1 MRNLFFILTIFA
13 SMKTT
18 LPTKNLLKVSCCI
31 SLVICLFSFSSAFME
46 GEAVEGALYRS
57 LISFFLLML
66 ISIVNTCLL
75 LIFRTESD
83 TTGQHCSIW
92 FYISSFLISTLVM
105 WTVYNLQNYLVQQG
119 LSAKM
124 IVVRVKGDIIYL
136 YILLQGLFINSI
148 LLLLQNFIIIQ
159 DANNKAQI
167 ENSRLN
173 AASSEAAYQ
182 LLQQQI
188 QPHFLFNALNILK
201 SLIKKSPERAEDY
214 LLRLSDFLRVSVSG
228 NKRGLATLNEEVK
241 LGIDYL
247 EMQKVRFGEAL
258 QFSFALTKSDRFLPV
273 FSLQPLLENAIKHNE
288 LTDEDPLIIEIRQE
302 GNYITVLNNVKLR
315 AVTEYSTGSGLANLA
330 ERYKL
335 LSGDEIDIKDD
346 GEFFSVR
353 LKILENEDH
362 NYRG

>member
-1 MRNLFFILTIFA
+1 MRNLFSILTIFA
-13 SMKTT
+13 SMKTK
-18 LPTKNLLKVSCCI
+18 LPAKNILKVSCSF
-31 SLVICLFSFSSAFME
+31 SLTICLFSFSSAFME
-46 GEAVEGALYRS
+46 GETVQGALCRS
-57 LISFFLLML
+57 AMFFFLLVL
-66 ISIVNTCLL
+66 ISVGNTGLL
-75 LIFRTESD
+75 LVFRKEND
-83 TTGQHCSIW
+83 TTGRNCSIW
-92 FYISSFLISTLVM
+92 FYISSFILSTLVM
-105 WTVYNLQNYLVQQG
+105 WTMYNFQNYLIEKG
-119 LSAKM
+119 ISTSTLGT
-124 IVVRVKGDIIYL
+124 RVKGDIIYF
-136 YILLQGLFINSI
+136 YILIQGLFVNCI

-159 DANNKAQI
+159 DANNKAQL

-173 AASSEAAYQ
+173 AASSEAAHQ

-214 LLRLSDFLRVSVSG
+214 LLRLSDFLRVSMSG
-228 NKRGLATLNEEVK
+228 NKRGLATLNEEIK

-258 QFSFALTKSDRFLPV
+258 QFSFEITKSEQLLPV

-288 LTDEDPLIIEIRQE
+288 LTDEEPLIIKIRQE
-302 GNYITVLNNVKLR
+302 GDSIIVINNVKLR
-315 AVTEYSTGSGLANLA
+315 AVTEHSTGSGLANLA

-346 GEFFSVR
+346 GRFFSVR
-353 LKILENEDH
+353 LKILENEDR